1 MRRLFSA
8 DSKRP
13 PSHRGASGGRVANP
27 ASDIDYLPLGLTAEQ
42 MAALEQ
48 AFLEEQAATRATG
61 RKAGLFWGRRGR

>member
-1 MRRLFSA
+1 MRRLFGSDA
-8 DSKRP
+8 KRAP
-13 PSHRGASGGRVANP
+13 AHRGAPGGRVANP

-42 MAALEQ
+42 IAALEQ

>member
-1 MRRLFSA
+1 M
-8 DSKRP
+8 
-13 PSHRGASGGRVANP
+13 ANP